1 MIIDYSKSCYD
12 VNLYPLRK
20 YSGQQ
25 NDQMIYWPPA
35 RSNRGGE
42 GSFDET
48 MTSSPPHLHHLAIM
62 TILII
67 LILMMTMTITWSP
80 SPKSANFPTPCS
92 GSKNVQEPWLIF
104 LEPFKT
110 SCCVEGLFA
119 FMQNHRIWKN
129 AVLHLVIIN
138 IAKGASG
145 PRVVSFCGS
154 NFLNCYF

>member
-1 MIIDYSKSCYD
+1 MIDYSNN

-48 MTSSPPHLHHLAIM
+48 MTSSPPHLHHLAIKM
-62 TILII
+62 ILII

-80 SPKSANFPTPCS
+80 SPKSADFPTPCS

-110 SCCVEGLFA
+110 SCCVERLFA
-119 FMQNHRIWKN
+119 FMQIWKN

-138 IAKGASG
+138 IAKGASD
-145 PRVVSFCGS
+145 PRVECFCGS
-154 NFLNCYF
+154 NFLNCYV

>member
-1 MIIDYSKSCYD
+1 MIDYSNN
-12 VNLYPLRK
+12 VNLHPLRK

-25 NDQMIYWPPA
+25 NNRMIYWPPA
-35 RSNRGGE
+35 RSNKGGG

-62 TILII
+62 MILII

-80 SPKSANFPTPCS
+80 SPKSADFPTPCS

-110 SCCVEGLFA
+110 SCCVEGLYS

-138 IAKGASG
+138 IAKGASD
-145 PRVVSFCGS
+145 PRVENFCES
-154 NFLNCYF
+154 NILNCYV

>member
-1 MIIDYSKSCYD
+1 MIQKVVTASN
-12 VNLYPLRK
+12 VYPPRK

-25 NDQMIYWPPA
+25 NDQMIYWPPV
-35 RSNRGGE
+35 RSNKGGG

-80 SPKSANFPTPCS
+80 SPKSANFPTPYS
-92 GSKNVQEPWLIF
+92 GSKNVQGPELIF

-119 FMQNHRIWKN
+119 FLQNHRIWKN

-138 IAKGASG
+138 IAKGASE
-145 PRVVSFCGS
+145 PRVDCFCES